1 MLVFSVSS
9 VCLHRCV
16 TNNPFSSP
24 LVTAVA
30 AVGTAELWFANF
42 MVLRDLF
49 HGYISIMAKL
59 KLQPR
64 CMRRYKLSLFIYILL
79 LHLFLLLFFCLF
91 IFFFFFFFF
100 FYLFFFVLFYSSC
113 YASFSSIFPLLLLF
127 SSSSTSFLVLFVYL
141 FFFYFSSSFSSSDTT
156 TLHVFWSCASD
167 HLRLLHL

>member
-1 MLVFSVSS
+1 VFSVSS

-113 YASFSSIFPLLLLF
+113 SASFSSIFPLLLLF